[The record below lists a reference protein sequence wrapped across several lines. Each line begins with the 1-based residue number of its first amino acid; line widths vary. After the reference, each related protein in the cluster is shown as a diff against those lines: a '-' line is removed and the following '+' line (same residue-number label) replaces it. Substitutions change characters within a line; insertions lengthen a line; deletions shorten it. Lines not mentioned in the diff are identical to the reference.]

1 MTNILYFPDLALPT
15 NVPNVEL
22 EPLRLHRLDVEP
34 LRRRDVLGLLG
45 GQLLEQGRLAGV
57 VQAQQEDAQL
67 LVRRGLQLPQDG
79 QETHLFSKSP
89 ERRPN

>member
-1 MTNILYFPDLALPT
+1 MPDLALSADIPD
-15 NVPNVEL
+15 VEF

-57 VQAQQEDAQL
+57 VQAQEQDAQFF
-67 LVRRGLQLPQDG
+67 VWSGLQFPEYG
-79 QETHLFSKSP
+79 EKREGKKST
-89 ERRPN
+89 